1 MGKTKVIYDNDGNV
15 IDIIEESDE
24 IVSMLEPEKDP
35 YWKSP
40 IPKKE
45 RRHKRDTVEESKA
58 MKRFK
63 IGLLTIGPL
72 IILALLYYIV
82 IQFI

>member
-24 IVSMLEPEKDP
+24 ITNMLEPDKDP
-35 YWKSP
+35 YWQSP

-45 RRHKRDTVEESKA
+45 RKHKRDTVEESSSV
-58 MKRFK
+58 KRFK
-63 IGLLTIGPL
+63 IGLLIVGP
-72 IILALLYYIV
+72 IIIIALMYYIV
-82 IQFI
+82 VQFL